1 MGKGE
6 VSSIL
11 HVPEI
16 LIKYTYKYRTF
27 YLCCLEKFIYCK
39 NCCLKQ
45 KYTNTIKSF
54 LLIPEI

>member
-39 NCCLKQ
+39 NCCL
-45 KYTNTIKSF
+45 
-54 LLIPEI
+54 